1 MPSRTESLKTS
12 PSEVSVP
19 TFALSRIEIIVGR
32 IFSIAA
38 LVTSIETVLNGIG
51 SLKFVNP
58 WIFFTSI
65 GLIVLAQFSALIN
78 FWFKLEHQWIYVWH
92 GLAYALAFVLY
103 PISVTPGFSAESD
116 YRPWIWWATG
126 TASMAMGMYL
136 PRWWAIAYAVFMP
149 VSWVILRTSPIGGN
163 ASIGLAILDG
173 AYIVLFS
180 AAVLSLVVMM
190 RLAARKVD
198 IANGRELET
207 ARDLAALEAAE
218 REREQVDDLIHDQ
231 VLTTLLLASK
241 AEDAEHRRLAIESA
255 NRAIERL
262 QFVASGEDVSQDK
275 LTSANFAA
283 SLEAAILRL
292 APQFRCNVSVAGEL
306 SIPLAVGIAITDAT
320 LQAVQNSIQHA
331 GRNADHYARIKA
343 DSKRIKV
350 AIVDNGKGFHPSRV
364 PSNRLGIRNSIT
376 RRMIS
381 VGGEKPAVISAPR
394 KGTTITLIWR
404 LPRD

>member
-1 MPSRTESLKTS
+1 MKTS

-32 IFSIAA
+32 IFSVAA
-38 LVTSIETVLNGIG
+38 LVTSVETILNGMG
-51 SLKFVNP
+51 SLENVTP
-58 WIFFTSI
+58 WIFFVSV
-65 GLIVLAQFSALIN
+65 GLIVLAQLAAFVN
-78 FWFKLEHQWIYVWH
+78 FWFKLEYRWIYVWH
-92 GLAYALAFVLY
+92 GLAYVVAFLLY
-103 PISVTPGFSAESD
+103 PLSVSPGFSAGSD

-149 VSWVILRTSPIGGN
+149 STWVLLRVSQIGGN
-163 ASIGLAILDG
+163 APIGLAILDG

-190 RLAARKVD
+190 RLAAREVD
-198 IANGRELET
+198 LANGKEL
-207 ARDLAALEAAE
+207 AVSRDRAALEAAE

-241 AEDAEHRRLAIESA
+241 AEDAEHRRLATESA

-262 QFVASGEDVSQDK
+262 QFVASGEDVSQDT
-275 LTSANFAA
+275 LIGANFAA

-292 APQFRCNVSVAGEL
+292 APKFRCNVSVTGEL
-306 SIPLAVGIAITDAT
+306 SIPLAVGVAITDAT

-331 GRNADHYARIKA
+331 GRNANHYARIKVDA
-343 DSKRIKV
+343 KRIKV

-394 KGTTITLIWR
+394 KGTTVTLIWR

>member
-1 MPSRTESLKTS
+1 LKTS
-12 PSEVSVP
+12 PNDETIP
-19 TFALSRIEIIVGR
+19 TFALARVEIIVGR
-32 IFSIAA
+32 IFSVAA
-38 LVTSIETVLNGIG
+38 LATSIEMVLNGLG
-51 SLKFVNP
+51 SLKIVIP
-58 WIFFTSI
+58 WIFFASV
-65 GLIVLAQFSALIN
+65 GLIILAQLSALVN
-78 FWFKLEHQWIYVWH
+78 FWFKLEHRWIYVWH
-92 GLAYALAFVLY
+92 GLAYLVAFVLY
-103 PISVTPGFSAESD
+103 PVSVSSGFSAQSD

-149 VSWVILRTSPIGGN
+149 GSWVLLRISPIGGT
-163 ASIGLAILDG
+163 APIGLAVLDG

-190 RLAARKVD
+190 RVAARKVD
-198 IANGRELET
+198 LANGKELLVS
-207 ARDLAALEAAE
+207 RDRAALEAAE

-241 AEDAEHRRLAIESA
+241 AEDAEHRRLATESA

-262 QFVASGEDVSQDK
+262 DFVASGKDASQDVF
-275 LTSANFAA
+275 LGANFAA
-283 SLEAAILRL
+283 SLERAILRL
-292 APQFRCNVSVAGEL
+292 APNFRCNVSVTSEL

-331 GRNADHYARIKA
+331 GSNADRYARIKV
-343 DSKRIKV
+343 DGKRIKV

-364 PSNRLGIRNSIT
+364 PSNRLGIRNSIS

-381 VGGEKPAVISAPR
+381 VGGDKPAVISAPR
-394 KGTTITLIWR
+394 KGTTITLTWR

>member
-1 MPSRTESLKTS
+1 MKTS

-19 TFALSRIEIIVGR
+19 TFAISRIEIIVGR
-32 IFSIAA
+32 IFSVAA
-38 LVTSIETVLNGIG
+38 LVTSIETALNGLG
-51 SLKFVNP
+51 SLEFVNP
-58 WIFFTSI
+58 WIFFASI
-65 GLIVLAQFSALIN
+65 GLIVLAQLSALIN
-78 FWFKLEHQWIYVWH
+78 FWFRLENPWIYVWH
-92 GLAYALAFVLY
+92 GLAYVLAFVLY
-103 PISVTPGFSAESD
+103 PISLSQDFSAQSD

-136 PRWWAIAYAVFMP
+136 PHWWAIVYSVFMP

-231 VLTTLLLASK
+231 VLTTLLLAAK

-292 APQFRCNVSVAGEL
+292 APKFRCNVSVADEL

>member
-1 MPSRTESLKTS
+1 MKTS

-32 IFSIAA
+32 IFSVAA
-38 LVTSIETVLNGIG
+38 LVTSIETALNGLG

-58 WIFFTSI
+58 WIFFASI
-65 GLIVLAQFSALIN
+65 GLIVLAQFSAFIN
-78 FWFKLEHQWIYVWH
+78 FWFKLEYRWIYAWH
-92 GLAYALAFVLY
+92 GLAYVLAFLLY
-103 PISVTPGFSAESD
+103 PLSLSPGFAAESD

-149 VSWVILRTSPIGGN
+149 GSWVLLRISPIGGS
-163 ASIGLAILDG
+163 APIGLALLDG
-173 AYIVLFS
+173 FYIVLFS

-198 IANGRELET
+198 LANGKEL
-207 ARDLAALEAAE
+207 AVSRDRAALEAAE

-241 AEDAEHRRLAIESA
+241 AEDVEQRRLATESA

-262 QFVASGEDVSQDK
+262 QFVASGEDVSQGT
-275 LTSANFAA
+275 LIGANFAA

-292 APQFRCNVSVAGEL
+292 APNFRCNVSVTGEL

-320 LQAVQNSIQHA
+320 LQAVQNSVQHA
-331 GRNADHYARIKA
+331 GRNVNRYARIKVDA
-343 DSKRIKV
+343 KRIKV

-364 PSNRLGIRNSIT
+364 SPNRLGIRNSIT

-381 VGGEKPAVISAPR
+381 VGGDKPAIISAPR
-394 KGTTITLIWR
+394 KGTTVTLSWR

>member
-1 MPSRTESLKTS
+1 LKTS
-12 PSEVSVP
+12 PNDETIP
-19 TFALSRIEIIVGR
+19 TFALARVEIIVGR
-32 IFSIAA
+32 IFSVAA
-38 LVTSIETVLNGIG
+38 LATSVETVLNGLG
-51 SLKFVNP
+51 SLQIVNP
-58 WIFFTSI
+58 WIFFASV
-65 GLIVLAQFSALIN
+65 GLIILAQFSALVN
-78 FWFKLEHQWIYVWH
+78 FWFKLEHRWIYVWH
-92 GLAYALAFVLY
+92 GLAYLVAFALY
-103 PISVTPGFSAESD
+103 PVSVSSGFSAQSD

-149 VSWVILRTSPIGGN
+149 GSWVLLRISPIGGT
-163 ASIGLAILDG
+163 APIGLAVLDG

-190 RLAARKVD
+190 RLAARRVD
-198 IANGRELET
+198 LANGKELLVS
-207 ARDLAALEAAE
+207 RDRAALEAAE

-241 AEDAEHRRLAIESA
+241 ADDAEHRRLATESA

-262 QFVASGEDVSQDK
+262 EFVASGKDANQDAF
-275 LTSANFAA
+275 LGANFAA
-283 SLEAAILRL
+283 SLERAILRL
-292 APQFRCNVSVAGEL
+292 APNFRCNVSVSSEL

-320 LQAVQNSIQHA
+320 LQAVQNSVQHA
-331 GRNADHYARIKA
+331 GQNADRYARIKVDA
-343 DSKRIKV
+343 KRIKV

-364 PSNRLGIRNSIT
+364 PSNRLGIRNSIS

-381 VGGEKPAVISAPR
+381 VGGDKPAVISAPR
-394 KGTTITLIWR
+394 KGTTVTLSWR

>member
-1 MPSRTESLKTS
+1 MKTS
-12 PSEVSVP
+12 PSELSIP

-32 IFSIAA
+32 IFSVAA
-38 LVTSIETVLNGIG
+38 LVTSIETALNGLG
-51 SLKFVNP
+51 SLDFVNP
-58 WIFFTSI
+58 WIFFASI
-65 GLIVLAQFSALIN
+65 GLIVLAQFSAFIN
-78 FWFKLEHQWIYVWH
+78 FWFKLENKWIYVWH

-103 PISVTPGFSAESD
+103 PISVTPGFTAHSD

-149 VSWVILRTSPIGGN
+149 GSWILLRISPIGGN
-163 ASIGLAILDG
+163 APIGLAVLDG
-173 AYIVLFS
+173 VYIVLYS

-190 RLAARKVD
+190 RLAARNVD
-198 IANGRELET
+198 LANGKEL
-207 ARDLAALEAAE
+207 AVSRDRAALDAAE

-241 AEDAEHRRLAIESA
+241 AEDPEHRKLATESA

-262 QFVASGEDVSQDK
+262 EFVASGEDVSQDA
-275 LTSANFAA
+275 LTSVNFAA
-283 SLEAAILRL
+283 SLEAAILRM
-292 APQFRCNVSVAGEL
+292 APQFRCNVSITGEL

-394 KGTTITLIWR
+394 KGTTVTLVWR

>member
-1 MPSRTESLKTS
+1 MKTS
-12 PSEVSVP
+12 PNELSVP

-32 IFSIAA
+32 IFSVAA
-38 LVTSIETVLNGIG
+38 LVTSIETALNGLR
-51 SLKFVNP
+51 SLGFVNP
-58 WIFFTSI
+58 WIFFMSI
-65 GLIVLAQFSALIN
+65 GLIVTAQFSALIN

-92 GLAYALAFVLY
+92 GLAYAVAFVLY
-103 PISVTPGFSAESD
+103 PISVSPGFTAHSD

-136 PRWWAIAYAVFMP
+136 PRWWAVAYSVFMTG
-149 VSWVILRTSPIGGN
+149 SWVLLRISPIGGN
-163 ASIGLAILDG
+163 APIGLAILDG

-180 AAVLSLVVMM
+180 AAVLSLVAMM

-198 IANGRELET
+198 LANGKELE
-207 ARDLAALEAAE
+207 ASRDRAALEAAE

-241 AEDAEHRRLAIESA
+241 AEDAEDRRLATESA

-262 QFVASGEDVSQDK
+262 QFVASGKDVSQDVFIG
-275 LTSANFAA
+275 ANFAA

-292 APQFRCNVSVAGEL
+292 APQFRCNVSVTGEL

-376 RRMIS
+376 RRMLS

-394 KGTTITLIWR
+394 KGTTVTLTWR

>member
-1 MPSRTESLKTS
+1 MKTS

-32 IFSIAA
+32 IFSVAA
-38 LVTSIETVLNGIG
+38 LVTSVETILNGMG
-51 SLKFVNP
+51 SLENVTP
-58 WIFFTSI
+58 WIFFVSV
-65 GLIVLAQFSALIN
+65 GLIVLAQLAAFVN
-78 FWFKLEHQWIYVWH
+78 FWFKLEYRWIYVWH
-92 GLAYALAFVLY
+92 GLAYVVAFLLY
-103 PISVTPGFSAESD
+103 PVSVSPGFSSESD

-149 VSWVILRTSPIGGN
+149 GSWVLLRISQIGGN
-163 ASIGLAILDG
+163 APIGLAILDG

-198 IANGRELET
+198 LANGKEL
-207 ARDLAALEAAE
+207 AVSRDRAALEAAE

-241 AEDAEHRRLAIESA
+241 AEDADHRRLATGSA

-262 QFVASGEDVSQDK
+262 QFVASGEDVSQDV
-275 LTSANFAA
+275 LLGANLAA
-283 SLEAAILRL
+283 SLERAILRL
-292 APQFRCNVSVAGEL
+292 APGFRCNVSVSGEL
-306 SIPLAVGIAITDAT
+306 SIPIAVGIAITDAT
-320 LQAVQNSIQHA
+320 LQAVQNSVQHA
-331 GRNADHYARIKA
+331 GRNVKRYARIKVDA
-343 DSKRIKV
+343 KRIKV

-364 PSNRLGIRNSIT
+364 SPNRLGIRNSIT

-381 VGGEKPAVISAPR
+381 VGGDKPAIISAPR
-394 KGTTITLIWR
+394 KGTTVTLSWR